1 MTATPTRLEFT
12 VHIERSR
19 AGKQH
24 LRPGPPP
31 DARPIGRLPRA
42 TRLLALAHHYT
53 DRIAQGQ
60 ATDYADLA
68 RQLGLTRARVTQ
80 MMALLHLA
88 PDLQAAVLSLP
99 PVYTGHDPMGEK
111 AIRRIAREPL
121 WARQRALWQ
130 QVLPPAEATAL

>member
-1 MTATPTRLEFT
+1 MTDTPIRLQFA
-12 VHIERSR
+12 VHIERTR

-42 TRLLALAHHYT
+42 TRLLALAHYYT
-53 DRIAQGQ
+53 DLIAEGS

-80 MMALLHLA
+80 IMALLHLA
-88 PDLQAAVLSLP
+88 SDLQEAVLSLP
-99 PVYTGHDPMGEK
+99 PVFTGRDPIGEK
-111 AIRRIAREPL
+111 AVRRIAREPL
-121 WARQRALWQ
+121 WARQRARWQ
-130 QVLPPAEATAL
+130 QLLPPSETTTL